1 MKRSGVALAAP
12 IYLRRFDMAKTLVV
26 AGEHLTLGQ
35 MLKEVG
41 YIDTGGQAKWVLK
54 EDRILVDGD
63 LETRRGRKLYPG
75 MRVTLVEIEES
86 YDLVSA
92 RGSDGTE
99 KP

>member
-1 MKRSGVALAAP
+1 
-12 IYLRRFDMAKTLVV
+12 MAKTLVV